1 MLSEDYSFTNKKLQA
16 PVLLWIVYLLVV
28 TSPSPMKAMMEA
40 SVRSIKKSNV
50 KCALFSMLVI
60 TYPPIRDEYCGR

>member
-1 MLSEDYSFTNKKLQA
+1 
-16 PVLLWIVYLLVV
+16 
-28 TSPSPMKAMMEA
+28 MKAMMEA